1 MHRRE
6 WSSFLRVMLVFLLCG
21 PVLGLPRASAAR
33 VAGQTGPG
41 ARLKVVAS
49 PYEPYVIAE
58 DGHLKGLEVD
68 LLDLVC
74 AANGWTYQVEQLPFA
89 QMLDRLEKGEADVGL
104 GAIYRTPGREV
115 RLLFTDDYVDTG
127 LVVVTRATRE
137 LASLHQLA
145 GWRVGVKEGATG
157 QRAALR
163 MQAAG
168 DPSITVVPFG
178 STEESF
184 AALRAGTVDA
194 VFNDYLNSLFLISRQ
209 YAGELTI
216 AKGSWG
222 PLFLSR
228 ERLSIAF
235 GPGREAERADFDRV
249 MAQLKKGGTLSH
261 IRRKW
266 LPQVTAPDV
275 GRIAGWIFAAV
286 AMVTLIALIVLWALR
301 RKLRLKFLRD
311 SERRYRDLIE
321 KSPLGICLV
330 RQGTVVYANQ
340 GVQKLFGC
348 ESLGDLSSGFV
359 QALIAP
365 GERQGVEAQFRE
377 GRAKDAGEQDFDTV
391 GRRKD
396 GSLFP
401 MHVRLA
407 HVDLQSGPAFLAFL
421 EDVTERKRAEAA
433 LRESETRLRLIVDN
447 VHEIIYYN
455 ALEGDPP
462 ALKPLFASRQLER
475 ILGYPPDY
483 FKRAGHDWI
492 EAVHP
497 EDRNLVRRTLQRLL
511 TSPGPATIEYRF
523 LHRTTGQYHWVE
535 DLVVPRLD
543 GDGQIFG
550 FFGVARDVTDRRGAE
565 TAERRRHRQL
575 LSLVSSAQAMGG
587 FLDLRGAARS
597 ICEAALL
604 GVEARMAWIGL
615 VVPESVE
622 LEVLAS
628 AGMDEGYT
636 STVHVRWDESAH
648 AQGPT
653 GRAIKSRLPVIVQR
667 DDPAV
672 APWKEAMERRGFLSI
687 CALPLL
693 YEDTVRGALT
703 VYGGEAG
710 AFTQDAVELL
720 EIFARQAAMAV
731 VNASLYG
738 EATATIEELAA
749 TNRELQR
756 TRDELLTGLDGL
768 RRSKESLRA
777 SEEAFRVLGGHS
789 SDWVW
794 EVGADLRFTHSNA
807 WVSRLLGYRP
817 EEILGRSLCDLMPPA
832 EARQVRS
839 QLGEEAGGKK
849 PLRAALAVY
858 VKKDGAWM
866 VLVTSAIPIRDASG
880 TFRGYWGIG
889 REAAG
894 REAEESL
901 RRALR
906 AEEESREG
914 MD

>member
-1 MHRRE
+1 VRRRV
-6 WSSFLRVMLVFLLCG
+6 WSSFLRVMLILLLCG
-21 PVLGLPRASAAR
+21 LDLSVPRASAAR
-33 VAGQTGPG
+33 PAGAAGPG
-41 ARLKVVAS
+41 TRLKVAAS
-49 PYEPYVIAE
+49 PYEPYVFTE
-58 DGHLKGLEVD
+58 DGRLKGLEVD

-74 AANGWTYQVEQLPFA
+74 AANGWSYQVELLPFD

-104 GAIYRTPGREV
+104 GAIYRTPGREA
-115 RLLFTDDYVDTG
+115 RLLFTDDYVETG
-127 LVVVTRATRE
+127 LVVVTRASRE
-137 LASLHQLA
+137 LASLRRLA

-157 QRAALR
+157 QRVALR

-178 STEESF
+178 STEESL
-184 AALRAGTVDA
+184 AALRSGTVDA
-194 VFNDYLNSLFLISRQ
+194 VFNDYLNSLFLISRR

-216 AKGSWG
+216 AEGSWG

-235 GPGREAERADFDRV
+235 GSGREAERADFNRV
-249 MAQLKKGGTLSH
+249 LAQLKKGGTLAH

-266 LPQVTAPDV
+266 LPEETESDLE
-275 GRIAGWIFAAV
+275 RIAAWFLAA
-286 AMVTLIALIVLWALR
+286 AALAALVGLVLLWAWR
-301 RKLRLKFLRD
+301 RNLRLKFLRD

-330 RQGTVVYANQ
+330 REGTVVYANQ
-340 GVQKLFGC
+340 GVLKLFGC
-348 ESLGDLSSGFV
+348 ASPADLSSGFV

-407 HVDLQSGPAFLAFL
+407 QVDLQSGPAFLAFL

-475 ILGYPPDY
+475 ILGYPPNY
-483 FKRAGHDWI
+483 FTQPGHDWF

-497 EDRNLVRRTLQRLL
+497 EDRSLVRRKLQELL
-511 TSPGPATIEYRF
+511 ASPGPATVEYRF

-535 DLVVPRLD
+535 DLAVPRLD
-543 GDGQIFG
+543 GEGRIVG
-550 FFGVARDVTDRRGAE
+550 FFGVARDVTDRRAAE
-565 TAERRRHRQL
+565 AAERRRHRQL

-587 FLDLRGAARS
+587 FLDLRGAART

-615 VVPESVE
+615 VAPESVE
-622 LEVLAS
+622 LAVLAS
-628 AGMDEGYT
+628 AGLDEGYT
-636 STVHVRWDESAH
+636 STVHVRWDESVR

-653 GRAIKSRLPVIVQR
+653 GRAIKSRHPVIMQR

-672 APWKEAMERRGFLSI
+672 TPWREAMDRRGFVSI

-693 YEDTVRGALT
+693 HEDTVRGALT
-703 VYGGEAG
+703 VYAGEAG
-710 AFTQDAVELL
+710 TFTQDAVELL

-777 SEEAFRVLGGHS
+777 SEEAFRVLGSHS

-794 EVGADLRFTHSNA
+794 ELGADLCFTHSNG
-807 WVSRLLGYRP
+807 WVSRLLGYAP
-817 EEILGRSLCDLMPPA
+817 EEILGRFLCDLMPPA
-832 EARQVRS
+832 EAGRVRT
-839 QLGEEAGGKK
+839 QMGGEVGGRR
-849 PLRAALAVY
+849 PLRSVLAVY
-858 VKKDGAWM
+858 VRRDGAWT
-866 VLVTSAIPIRDASG
+866 VLATSAIPIRDASG
-880 TFRGYWGIG
+880 GFRGYWGIC
-889 REAAG
+889 REAVG

-901 RRALR
+901 QRAVR
-906 AEEESREG
+906 AGEESRKRTN
-914 MD
+914 

>member
-1 MHRRE
+1 MRRRE
-6 WSSFLRVMLVFLLCG
+6 WSSFLGVMLVLLLCG
-21 PVLGLPRASAAR
+21 PVLGVPRAGAVR
-33 VAGQTGPG
+33 EAGPNGPG
-41 ARLKVVAS
+41 TRLKVVAS

-58 DGHLKGLEVD
+58 DGRLKGLEVD

-104 GAIYRTPGREV
+104 GAIYRTPGREA
-115 RLLFTDDYVDTG
+115 RLLFTDGYVDTG
-127 LVVVTRATRE
+127 LVVVTRASRE
-137 LASLHQLA
+137 LASLRSLA

-157 QRAALR
+157 QRVALK

-168 DPSITVVPFG
+168 GPSITVAPFG
-178 STEESF
+178 STEESL

-194 VFNDYLNSLFLISRQ
+194 VFNDYLNSLFVISRQ

-228 ERLSIAF
+228 EHLSIAF
-235 GPGREAERADFDRV
+235 GPGRETERADFDRV
-249 MAQLKKGGTLSH
+249 MAQLKKGGTLTH

-266 LPQVTAPDV
+266 LPQVTTPDV
-275 GRIAGWIFAAV
+275 GRILGWIIAAV
-286 AMVTLIALIVLWALR
+286 ALVALIALIVLWALR
-301 RKLRLKFLRD
+301 RNLRRRLLRD

-330 RQGTVVYANQ
+330 REGTVVYANQ
-340 GVQKLFGC
+340 GVLKLFGC

-377 GRAKDAGEQDFDTV
+377 GRAKEADEQDFDTV
-391 GRRKD
+391 GRRMD
-396 GSLFP
+396 GALFS

-462 ALKPLFASRQLER
+462 VLKPLFASRQLER
-475 ILGYPPDY
+475 ILGYPPNY
-483 FKRAGHDWI
+483 FSQPEHEWF
-492 EAVHP
+492 EALHP
-497 EDRNLVRRTLQRLL
+497 EDRNMVRQEMQRLL
-511 TSPGPATIEYRF
+511 TSPHPVTIEYRF
-523 LHRTTGQYHWVE
+523 LHRTTGRYHWLE

-543 GDGQIFG
+543 AEGRIVG
-550 FFGVARDVTDRRGAE
+550 FFGVARDVTDRRAAKAAE
-565 TAERRRHRQL
+565 HRRHRQL

-587 FLDLRGAARS
+587 FLDLRGAART

-636 STVHVRWDESAH
+636 STVHVRWDESDH

-653 GRAIKSRLPVIVQR
+653 GRAIKGRLPVIVQR

-672 APWKEAMERRGFLSI
+672 APWREAMERRGFVSV

-693 YEDTVRGALT
+693 HEDTVRGALT

-710 AFTQDAVELL
+710 SFTRDAVELL
-720 EIFARQAAMAV
+720 EIFARQAAMVV

-807 WVSRLLGYRP
+807 WVSKLLGYQP

-832 EARQVRS
+832 EARRVRS
-839 QLGEEAGGKK
+839 QLGGEAGGKK

-858 VKKDGAWM
+858 VKKDGTWM

-894 REAEESL
+894 GEAEECL
-901 RRALR
+901 QRALR
-906 AEEESREG
+906 AGGESREG
-914 MD
+914 TE